1 VSVTGNDPTTSTFTE
16 VKKLT
21 GNEVSEEWKKITIPL
36 SSNYAGKNIYI
47 GFKYES
53 NDAGEYADGWYIDDV
68 KVWDFSNYVE
78 AELAEILTPNSG
90 EGFTASESVKVLIKN
105 NGSDPLT
112 NFKLKLELN
121 DTEIV
126 TETYINSIASLSQTE
141 YTFTTKLNL
150 SALGTYEIKVSL
162 EVANDQIPENNFKA
176 KKIANFSSK
185 AVKLYGYRV
194 YDIEEPKPFGFIS
207 FQSNNPAGI
216 TRVNDYE
223 PAQSL
228 TDMYAGEHINGYFY
242 AYTATQSGPNLVP
255 KNFIK
260 ISTET
265 WTDVSVHPII
275 ARPRDLAYDYT
286 TNVMYGIVGGAGTPS
301 NLVTIN
307 LETGVMTTVGTIGR
321 LAYTLA
327 CSSEGSLF
335 AVDADGFLCAI
346 NKTTAELNIIGS
358 TGKIPYYVQSMAFDQ
373 NTGRLFWAMCNNK
386 DEGKLMEIDPTS
398 GVTFNR
404 GAIGGE
410 AEIIGLYTIKGELG
424 IYADYKIPAEF
435 TIYPNPATDLLKIVR
450 STSGNARIEIF
461 NNLGA
466 LIQAFEINTQE
477 TEINVAKFSAGIYFI
492 HLVGNQKYSIQKFL
506 KK

>member
-16 VKKLT
+16 VKKLI

-78 AELAEILTPNSG
+78 AELIEILAPNSG
-90 EGFTASESVKVLIKN
+90 EGFTTSESVKVLIKN

-112 NFKLKLELN
+112 NFKLNLELK
-121 DTEIV
+121 EALIA
-126 TETYINSIASLSQTE
+126 TETYTNSIASLGQAE

-162 EVANDQIPENNFKA
+162 EVANDQIPENNFKV

-194 YDIEEPKPFGFIS
+194 YDIEDPKPFGFIS
-207 FQSNNPAGI
+207 FQSNNPAGV

-228 TDMYAGEHINGYFY
+228 TDMYAGEHINEYFY

-265 WTDVSVHPII
+265 WTDVSVHPIT
-275 ARPRDLAYDYT
+275 AMPRDMAYDYT
-286 TNVMYGIVGGAGTPS
+286 TNVMYGVVGGSGAPS

-307 LETGVMTTVGTIGR
+307 LETGVMTTIGTIGR

-327 CSSEGSLF
+327 CSPEGSLF
-335 AVDADGFLCAI
+335 AIDADGFLCAV

-358 TGKIPYYVQSMAFDQ
+358 TEKIPYYVQSMAFDQ

-410 AEIIGLYTIKGELG
+410 AELIGLYTIKGEIGVYPFSKLSDDF
-424 IYADYKIPAEF
+424 I
-435 TIYPNPATDLLKIVR
+435 IYPNPVTENLKIVR
-450 STSGNARIEIF
+450 STSDKARIEIY
-461 NNLGA
+461 NTLG
-466 LIQAFEINTQE
+466 LMVKSFEINDIK
-477 TEINVAKFSAGIYFI
+477 TEINVVELPTGIYFI
-492 HLVGNQKYSIQKFL
+492 RLVGNQMYSIQKFI